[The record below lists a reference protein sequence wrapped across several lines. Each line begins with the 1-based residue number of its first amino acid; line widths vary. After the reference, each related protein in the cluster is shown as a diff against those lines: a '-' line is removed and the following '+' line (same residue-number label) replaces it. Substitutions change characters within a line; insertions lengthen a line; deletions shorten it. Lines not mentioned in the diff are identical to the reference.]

1 MVLVRL
7 AHASDLPTPEDLLK
21 RLQDAPARNTPAP
34 MSGGGGGS
42 GGATAMAQGS
52 ALRAPAAMAAPQNAP
67 RAYAGPRISSIQDM
81 VALAQ
86 SNRDIQMKVA
96 LERDVRPV
104 RIENGSFEFALA
116 QGASPS
122 IAQALMRKLQEWTG
136 ERWLVALSNEQG
148 APTLKEM
155 SDAKEAERMRGVRA
169 EPLVRSVLER
179 FPGAEIV
186 AVRTLEPE
194 IVPAPVSFR
203 PSAPGGED
211 VVYVDS
217 DVTDDEDF

>member
-1 MVLVRL
+1 
-7 AHASDLPTPEDLLK
+7 
-21 RLQDAPARNTPAP
+21 
-34 MSGGGGGS
+34 
-42 GGATAMAQGS
+42 
-52 ALRAPAAMAAPQNAP
+52 MAAPQNAP

-104 RIENGSFEFALA
+104 RIENGSFEFSLA

-194 IVPAPVSFR
+194 TVAAPVSFR